1 MEAETREVPIEHG
14 TVLNLSFGKNQPPIL
29 MNALDSLLSFPSI
42 QRYQKR
48 NSDVVDQNSNQIR
61 LVLFDC
67 KVGEKIKIIRGTV
80 GILNNSE

>member
-1 MEAETREVPIEHG
+1 MEAETKEVPIEHG

-61 LVLFDC
+61 LVYLI
-67 KVGEKIKIIRGTV
+67 IK
-80 GILNNSE
+80 